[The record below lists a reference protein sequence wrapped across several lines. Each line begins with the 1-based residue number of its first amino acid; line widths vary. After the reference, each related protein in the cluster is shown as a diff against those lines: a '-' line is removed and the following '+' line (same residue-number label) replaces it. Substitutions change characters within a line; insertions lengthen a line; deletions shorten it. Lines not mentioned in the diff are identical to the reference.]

1 MTVWRWSS
9 FAQAPATGLPLLT
22 FIVILGALL
31 LVALLAITPSGL
43 PRAQKQQLDAER
55 LGQTSLQG
63 LNAERL
69 GQTSLQGGHKPKHR

>member
-9 FAQAPATGLPLLT
+9 FAQAPATRLPLLT

-31 LVALLAITPSGL
+31 LVALLAIAPSDL

-63 LNAERL
+63 
-69 GQTSLQGGHKPKHR
+69 GHKPKHR

>member
-9 FAQAPATGLPLLT
+9 FVQAPATRLPLLT
-22 FIVILGALL
+22 FIVILGTLQL
-31 LVALLAITPSGL
+31 GALLAITPADL

-63 LNAERL
+63 
-69 GQTSLQGGHKPKHR
+69 GHKPKQR